1 MPLPVQDRAAK
12 SEPPPVPAPRPARK
26 SEDKI
31 VQMKEQAEERYDKL
45 GVVNKP
51 QDAEDNSGLEKTAIP
66 QVWLLG
72 F

>member
-12 SEPPPVPAPRPARK
+12 IELPVLAPRPARK
-26 SEDKI
+26 AEDKI

-45 GVVNKP
+45 GIVTKTP
-51 QDAEDNSGLEKTAIP
+51 DAEDSSEPEKVAIP
-66 QVWLLG
+66 EVWLLG